1 MMMKTMGVIALAAV
15 CGSAYA
21 IAFDISG
28 GTGGGAIADGTGS
41 NTAGASRVISLN
53 VTGFAGQTV
62 TGLSLAGG
70 LGMTHTWLGDI
81 TVVLSR
87 GGVDVDLMDR
97 NYRTTQ
103 TSFGLSS
110 DLAGNY
116 MFTNTVGDTMTA
128 SSAAGT
134 HSRWNGS
141 TGGGSTTAAGTFA
154 GFNGMAL
161 NGLWTLTV
169 NDWAGGDVG
178 SIQGMRIVGTAVPE
192 PASMA
197 ALGLGAAAL
206 LRRRRKNA

>member
-21 IAFDISG
+21 FDFSG
-28 GTGGGAIADGTGS
+28 GVGGGAIGDGAGS
-41 NTAGASRVISLN
+41 NTAGVARVITLTVSG
-53 VTGFAGQTV
+53 TGQTV
-62 TGLSLAGG
+62 TGLTLAGG
-70 LGMTHTWLGDI
+70 LGMTHTWLGDL

-87 GGVDVDLMDR
+87 GAVSVDLMDR

-128 SSAAGT
+128 SAAAGT

-154 GFNGMAL
+154 GFNGVAL
-161 NGLWTLTV
+161 DGVWTLTV
-169 NDWAGGDVG
+169 TDWAGGDVG
-178 SIQGMRIVGTAVPE
+178 AIQGMRIVGTAVPE